1 MYDICIYF
9 CLQRYVDIRI
19 VFLLLRPAARCCCVV
34 LMLSP
39 SVSFCR
45 CGFCSVCFVS
55 DCWARQTTRPAGR
68 FASVFFCFDPFPT
81 VVLLVE
87 LCVVLCCFGLCCVV
101 VRCVYCGTVRS
112 VLFNRPS
119 FANKS
124 NNTVFVLFQRKFCE
138 RGTFAKHNFAKHSF
152 AKQNTKH
159 AVEPARND
167 C

>member
-55 DCWARQTTRPAGR
+55 DCWVRQTTRPAGR

-101 VRCVYCGTVRS
+101 LWCVVCIAVRY
-112 VLFNRPS
+112 VLFCSTGRRLRTKVTTRCLCCSKENS
-119 FANKS
+119 ANEELLR
-124 NNTVFVLFQRKFCE
+124 NTILRNTVL
-138 RGTFAKHNFAKHSF
+138 
-152 AKQNTKH
+152 
-159 AVEPARND
+159 RNKIRSTQ
-167 C
+167 